1 MGDTTQKTLEEFLKL
16 ADEEEEKI
24 RTPEAEFVERSDLKI
39 EFDKKEL
46 GGSTPLFQN
55 YIVET
60 YKHGI
65 KGEYGE
71 STVVN
76 MTAPDGE
83 KVRLWLNGAALQ
95 QFKRRVASW
104 EEKTE
109 EHPNGIQFPIN
120 ISFRME
126 KAQSQKD
133 ESRVYNKL
141 KIVTVGTGEDV
152 KRELETL

>member
-1 MGDTTQKTLEEFLKL
+1 MS
-16 ADEEEEKI
+16 AAVDEDYEDEDYEDEDEDDKDVFIRCIHEK
-24 RTPEAEFVERSDLKI
+24 RKVRLTFHAK
-39 EFDKKEL
+39 
-46 GGSTPLFQN
+46 
-55 YIVET
+55 
-60 YKHGI
+60 
-65 KGEYGE
+65 EYGE

-109 EHPNGIQFPIN
+109 EHPNGIQFPIK